1 MIRHLSISIFCI
13 FCSAWLWSQGSHITQ
28 KIGRIGS
35 DLAVTFDDRY
45 QGVKGTPYIFSEWQN
60 GRVFPTNLDTIPFE
74 FLNFD
79 RQSLELCYKESADS
93 NPMLLNKYLID
104 SFQVL
109 YTSDSLDFVRVKLP
123 GASDYIFMELVY
135 TGNSKLLLDY
145 GKEFIKANYEQSY
158 SADRRY
164 DEFKDKPKY
173 YLQFEQVGEM
183 HAIKTNKKQAS
194 SLFGSYSQQMLQYL
208 KTEKNSLKSRSGMIS
223 MMKYYDS
230 IRK

>member
-1 MIRHLSISIFCI
+1 MIRHLSISIFCF
-13 FCSAWLWSQGSHITQ
+13 FCSAWLWSQGSHIS
-28 KIGRIGS
+28 KKMGRVGS
-35 DLAVTFDDRY
+35 DHAVTFDDRY
-45 QGVKGTPYIFSEWQN
+45 QGVKGTPYIFSEWQK
-60 GRVFPTNLDTIPFE
+60 GLIFPSNLDTIHFE

-93 NPMLLNKYLID
+93 KPLLLNKYIIH

-109 YTSDSLDFVRVKLP
+109 YKSDSLDFVRVKLP
-123 GASDYIFMELVY
+123 EASDYVFIELVY
-135 TGNSKLLLDY
+135 TGNGELLLDY

-158 SADRRY
+158 SVDRRY
-164 DEFKDKPKY
+164 DEFKDKPTY
-173 YLQFEQVGEM
+173 YLQFEQEGEM
-183 HAIKTNKKQAS
+183 HAIKTNKKQTS

-208 KTEKNSLKSRSGMIS
+208 KTEKNSLKSRSEMIS